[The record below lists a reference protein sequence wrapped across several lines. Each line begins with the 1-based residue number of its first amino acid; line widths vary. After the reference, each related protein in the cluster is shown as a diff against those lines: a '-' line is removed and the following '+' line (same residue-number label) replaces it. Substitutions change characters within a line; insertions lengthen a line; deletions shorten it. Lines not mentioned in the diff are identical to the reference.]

1 MMMRMIMSLTNIDH
15 QLLITY
21 TERLLHL
28 YCSLRAFH
36 GRSYGGHLTTTTTIV
51 DIVVVSDL

>member
-1 MMMRMIMSLTNIDH
+1 MSLTNIDH